1 MGLNPDHFPL
11 LNIQEFSTHPSQGRD
26 LLFHELRGENYIA
39 KPHKH
44 DFFIIILFDKGRGEH
59 VIDFKHYEINDQQVH
74 LVFPNQVHQWDIKE
88 GTIGYQLMISRK
100 WFEIFWSSLR
110 YSTSYYQ
117 SHPVLEVPAAIC
129 EELLHEF
136 KSIQAELKETKS
148 VFWELVQARSKI
160 IGLLVS
166 KVIEANFREVERF
179 HSNAAITN
187 FLNLVEQHFKQQR
200 SVSFYADQLHISA
213 NYLNVVCQKSL
224 NTTAS
229 SLIKDRVLLEAKR
242 LLKVSEMSVKDI
254 VYDLNFYD
262 HASFTKFFKALT
274 AMTPSEFRE
283 NN

>member
-1 MGLNPDHFPL
+1 MGLHPDHFPL
-11 LNIQEFSTHPSQGRD
+11 LNIQEFNTHSSKGDD
-26 LLFHELRGENYIA
+26 LLFHELRGSNYIA

-44 DFFIIILFDKGRGEH
+44 DFFIIILFEKGNGEH
-59 VIDFKHYEINDQQVH
+59 TIDFNRYEIKDQQVH

-88 GTIGYQLMISRK
+88 GTIAYQLMVSKK
-100 WFEIFWSSLR
+100 WFEMFWSSLR

-117 SHPVLEVPAAIC
+117 NHPVLDISVAIC
-129 EELLHEF
+129 EALLHEF
-136 KSIQAELKETKS
+136 KSIQAEIKEIND
-148 VFWELVQARSKI
+148 VFWELVQARCKI

-166 KVIEANFREVERF
+166 KVIDANYGDVERF
-179 HSNAAITN
+179 HSNNVITN
-187 FLNLVEQHFKQQR
+187 FLSLVEEHFKQQR
-200 SVSFYADQLHISA
+200 SVSFYAEQLHLSA

-274 AMTPSEFRE
+274 EMTPSEFRE
-283 NN
+283 EN

>member
-11 LNIQEFSTHPSQGRD
+11 LNIQEFSTHPTQGSD
-26 LLFHELRGENYIA
+26 LLFHELRGKNYIA

-44 DFFIIILFDKGRGEH
+44 DFFIVILFEKGKGEH
-59 VIDFKHYEINDQQVH
+59 TIDFKQYEIKDQQVH

-88 GTIGYQLMISRK
+88 GTVGYQLMISRK

-136 KSIQAELKETKS
+136 KSIQAELRKTKAI
-148 VFWELVQARSKI
+148 FWELVQVRSKI

-166 KVIEANFREVERF
+166 KVIEANFRDVERF
-179 HSNAAITN
+179 HSNALITN

-213 NYLNVVCQKSL
+213 NYLNVVCQKNL

-229 SLIKDRVLLEAKR
+229 SLIKDRILLEAKR

-262 HASFTKFFKALT
+262 HASFTKFFKGLT
-274 AMTPSEFRE
+274 AMTPSEFRGD
-283 NN
+283 N

>member
-1 MGLNPDHFPL
+1 MGQKSDHFPL
-11 LNIQEFSTHPSQGRD
+11 LNIQEFSTHSDQTRD
-26 LLFHELRGENYIA
+26 LLFHELRGKNYIA

-44 DFFIIILFDKGRGEH
+44 DFFIIILFETGKGEH
-59 VIDFKHYEINDQQVH
+59 AIDFKSYEIKDQQVH

-100 WFEIFWSSLR
+100 WFEIFWSSLQ

-117 SHPVLEVPAAIC
+117 SHPVLEVPETIFEA
-129 EELLHEF
+129 LLLEF
-136 KSIQAELKETKS
+136 KSIQAELKETNN
-148 VFWELVQARSKI
+148 VFWELVQARSKV

-166 KVIEANFREVERF
+166 KVIDANYRDVEKF
-179 HSNAAITN
+179 HSNAVIAN
-187 FLNLVEQHFKQQR
+187 FLKLVEEHFKQQR

-213 NYLNVVCQKSL
+213 NYLNVVCQKGL

-229 SLIKDRVLLEAKR
+229 SLIKDRILLEAKR

-274 AMTPSEFRE
+274 EMTPSEFRE
-283 NN
+283 DH